1 MIGFLKYLWQC
12 VKLTLRSKFKYLLIF
27 FALWLYRIDFM
38 PDAGGGLA
46 KVVQIVCLLGLLF
59 QMRKYRSSI
68 IGYSYSRTNTPIKTC
83 LVLYTYAM
91 LSTLWAYMPS
101 MAFFMS
107 FQNVVMIMLM
117 VWYFGMFRDFRS
129 MEKGF
134 IVFAL
139 SSVLFE
145 CICIRISHPSL
156 MVHFLASGSS
166 AALCFAYC
174 SAEWMKAKEKERKK
188 FLKYSML
195 LAFILMITSTSMGAN
210 VAAVFGFALAC
221 LFAGKAVWAFALF
234 MVGALLFLNQ
244 DKIDDLILA
253 LNPGKT
259 MESIESGNGR
269 DEIWAALLENAKQ
282 RPIFGWG
289 YACIERT
296 AQDVIHGQLLS
307 DAHNNYIG
315 MYGSLGVVGLVL
327 FVWHLIVTMFVS
339 FANKMKPGYLGVFT
353 ALTTAAVNGYSYGF
367 LSGKGCSITVVYF
380 ALVVLTMYYRRVPY
394 RIIPEANGQDAKQ

>member
-12 VKLTLRSKFKYLLIF
+12 LRLVLRSKFKYMLIF

-46 KVVQIVCLLGLLF
+46 KAVQIVCLLGLLF
-59 QMRKYRSSI
+59 QMRKYRSNI
-68 IGYSYSRTNTPIKTC
+68 IGYSYSHTTMSIKSC

-107 FQNVVMIMLM
+107 FQNVVMITLM
-117 VWYFGMFRDFRS
+117 VWYFSMFRDLRS
-129 MEKGF
+129 MERGF
-134 IVFAL
+134 VVFAL

-145 CICIRISHPSL
+145 WIVIRIFQPSL

-166 AALCFAYC
+166 AALCFVYC
-174 SAEWMKAKEKERKK
+174 AAEWMKAKEKSRKT

-195 LAFILMITSTSMGAN
+195 LAFVLMVTSTSMGATS
-210 VAAVFGFALAC
+210 AAIIGFALAC
-221 LFAGKAVWAFALF
+221 LLAGRATWACAIFFVGIVLF
-234 MVGALLFLNQ
+234 FNQ
-244 DKIDDLILA
+244 DKIDDIILA
-253 LNPGKT
+253 INPGKT
-259 MESIESGNGR
+259 MESIKTGNGR

-282 RPIFGWG
+282 RPVFGWG

-296 AQDVIHGQLLS
+296 AQDVISGQLLS

-315 MYGSLGVVGLVL
+315 VYGSLGIVGLVL
-327 FVWHLIVTMFVS
+327 FVWHLVVSLFTS
-339 FANKMKPGYLGVFT
+339 FANNMRHGYLGVFT
-353 ALTTAAVNGYSYGF
+353 ALVTAAVNGYSYGF
-367 LSGKGCSITVVYF
+367 LSGKGCSITVIYF
-380 ALVVLTMYYRRVPY
+380 ALVVLTMFYRRVPY
-394 RIIPEANGQDAKQ
+394 QIVAKTNEQGIK